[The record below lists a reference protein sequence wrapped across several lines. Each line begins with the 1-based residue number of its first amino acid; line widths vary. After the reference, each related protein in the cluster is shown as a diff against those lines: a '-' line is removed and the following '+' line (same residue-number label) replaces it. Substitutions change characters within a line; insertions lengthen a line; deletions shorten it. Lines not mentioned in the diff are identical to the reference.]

1 MDPDFRMPDFKTY
14 DMNLPVVTT
23 PSSVSSLGS
32 GGMDPFTTAAIVKG
46 GLDFLGGMFAAKRR
60 RKEEEL
66 NRREREEAMRLARAQ
81 FGLEKQRY
89 ADDNARRRALAGF
102 ARENRG
108 KIERGEVFA
117 PVEIPKQ
124 KSYKDY
130 QDEDYVRPTARSMFT
145 GGS

>member
-32 GGMDPFTTAAIVKG
+32 GGMDPFTTAALVKG

-66 NRREREEAMRLARAQ
+66 NRREREQAMRLARAQ

-89 ADDNARRRALAGF
+89 ADDNARRRALAQF
-102 ARENRG
+102 ANQNLGE
-108 KIERGEVFA
+108 IERGEAFA
-117 PVEIPKQ
+117 PVKRKEMG
-124 KSYKDY
+124 SYMDY
-130 QDEDYVRPTARSMFT
+130 KDEDYVRPTARSMFT